1 MKTYQIHLIR
11 HGLTDG
17 ALGGKYIGHTDE
29 PLCEQ
34 GIMQLRELM
43 RDCEYP
49 HAQVV
54 ISSPLTRCVQTARII
69 YEDSEPAKLDG
80 FTECDFGEFEGLTA
94 AQLEPYPEF
103 GEWLKGGEDAA
114 APNGESNLH
123 FKERVCGTFIK
134 LVEGL
139 LKTGTTSAAVV
150 THGGVIMTLLAAF
163 GIPELP
169 MHEWLTPCGC
179 GYTVRITPSVWT
191 RVYKF
196 EVIRE
201 IPDES
206 GTGIQEEE

>member
-17 ALGGKYIGHTDE
+17 ALCGKYIGHTDE

-34 GIMQLRELM
+34 GSEQIRALM
-43 RDCEYP
+43 RDCVYP
-49 HAQVV
+49 DAEAVLC
-54 ISSPLTRCVQTARII
+54 SPLKRCMQTAALI
-69 YEDSEPAKLDG
+69 YPDSEPARIDG
-80 FTECDFGEFEGLTA
+80 FIECDFGEFEGLTA

-114 APNGESNLH
+114 ALNGESNRR
-123 FKERVCGTFIK
+123 FKERVCGTFINV
-134 LVEGL
+134 VEGM
-139 LKTGTTSAAVV
+139 LKTGTTGVAVI

-191 RVYKF
+191 RIYKF
-196 EVIRE
+196 EVIAE
-201 IPDES
+201 IPGEA
-206 GTGIQEEE
+206 